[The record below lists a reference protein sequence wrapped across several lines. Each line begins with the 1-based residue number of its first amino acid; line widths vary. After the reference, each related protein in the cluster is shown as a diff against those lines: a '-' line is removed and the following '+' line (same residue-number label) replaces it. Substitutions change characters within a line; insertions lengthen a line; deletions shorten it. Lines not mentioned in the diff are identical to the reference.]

1 MPTLKKVQR
10 LLTLAVLVLGW
21 GTIGC
26 SAGPKSVQASYQVNG
41 SAGVTSASVTY
52 LTSAG
57 VSTGAVSVA
66 LPWSYPFTGYETE
79 GSDKGSMVYLSAQ
92 NDSNTGS
99 VTVIINEVG
108 QVFQQSWAVWPQA
121 AITIQGSF

>member
-1 MPTLKKVQR
+1 MKNINLFFI
-10 LLTLAVLVLGW
+10 LSVLVCGFEI
-21 GTIGC
+21 TSC

-57 VSTGAVSVA
+57 VSTGAVRVV
-66 LPWSYPFTGYETE
+66 LPWNYAFTGYETE

-99 VTVIINEVG
+99 VTVIINEAG
-108 QVFQQSWAVWPQA
+108 QVFQQSWAAWPQA
-121 AITIQGSF
+121 AITILGSF